1 MPTFASNH
9 LTDAIT
15 QAFVVCSVPEDGA
28 RIVAEHLVDAELSG
42 VTSHGIIRVP
52 QYVKALKAG
61 HIALDAELTVTADQT
76 GTAVLDGHGGLGQVM
91 ARRAMDIAIR
101 KAAKCGVGATTL
113 VNCSHT
119 GRLAAYALQA
129 AEASMIGVV
138 MVNPGGHGQW
148 VAPFGGIAGRLG
160 TNPLSIAAPTG
171 NDTPIFI
178 DMATCVAPEGKVRA
192 WMVAGKDLP
201 DGWLRDPSG
210 QPTNNPKDL
219 YGPPRGALQPVGGH
233 KGYGLAL
240 MIDLIAGALSG
251 AGVCNDPNAPLDGK
265 TDGVFLL
272 AINVQSFCPLEHFYG
287 LAGQL
292 VSHVKS
298 SPPASGFEEVLVAG
312 ELEGSCKAERL
323 TSGIPV
329 EEKTWATIQET
340 LDELGVSV

>member
-1 MPTFASNH
+1 MPTFAPDR

-15 QAFVVCSVPEDGA
+15 RAFVVCSVPEGGA

-52 QYVKALKAG
+52 QYVKALQEG
-61 HIALDAELTVTADQT
+61 HVSLDAELTVTADHT

-91 ARRAMDIAIR
+91 ARRAMDVAIG
-101 KAAKCGVGATTL
+101 KATECGVGAATL

-119 GRLAAYALQA
+119 GRLASYALQA
-129 AEASMIGVV
+129 AEANMIGVV

-192 WMVAGKDLP
+192 WMVAGKELP
-201 DGWLRDPSG
+201 EGWLRDAEG
-210 QPTNNPKDL
+210 KPTTDPKDL

-240 MIDLIAGALSG
+240 LIDLIAGALSG
-251 AGVCNDPNAPLDGK
+251 AGVCTDPDAPLEGK

-272 AINVQSFCPLEHFYG
+272 AINVQSFCPLDHFHH
-287 LAGQL
+287 LANQL
-292 VSHVKS
+292 VRHVKS
-298 SPPASGFEEVLVAG
+298 SPSAPGFDEVLVSG
-312 ELEGSCKAERL
+312 ELEGRQKTERL
-323 TSGIPV
+323 QTGIPI
-329 EEKTWATIQET
+329 EEKTWATIQAT